1 MIKTAPQ
8 YANKSGVEAIMCN
21 KDVEEYDKWFRRQV
35 EDAVKKADAIETEFV
50 PHEEVF
56 AKIEVRVRRKK

>member
-1 MIKTAPQ
+1 
-8 YANKSGVEAIMCN
+8 MCN